1 MTDKVWNKAFDLLI
15 INEGS
20 YQCLKNDRGNWTS
33 GKIGIGELK
42 GTKYG
47 ISAMCYPNLDIAN
60 LTLDEAKA
68 IYYRDY
74 WLRCKCDKLPDC
86 LSIAVF
92 DFAVNSGIKRAI
104 KTLQKVLGVAVDG
117 IIGNQTIGAS
127 MSKPLKETLNKYQD
141 ERLDF
146 LISLESFSRYG
157 KGWTVRINRVRK
169 VCEEICG
176 Y

>member
-1 MTDKVWNKAFDLLI
+1 MTDKVFNAAIDILLL
-15 INEGS
+15 NEGG
-20 YQCLKNDRGNWTS
+20 YQCLENDRGNWTS
-33 GKIGIGELK
+33 GKIGIGKLK

-47 ISAMCYPNLDIAN
+47 ISAMCYPDLDIPN
-60 LTLDEAKA
+60 LTLDDAKA

-74 WLRCKCDKLPDC
+74 WLRCKCNRLPDV

-92 DFAVNSGIKRAI
+92 DYAVNSGIKRAI

-117 IIGNQTIGAS
+117 IIGNQTIGACFTQ
-127 MSKPLKETLNKYQD
+127 PLKETLYKYQD

-157 KGWTVRINRVRK
+157 KGWTARVNRVKK
-169 VCEEICG
+169 VCEELCG
-176 Y
+176 

>member
-1 MTDKVWNKAFDLLI
+1 MTDKAWDKAFELLMS
-15 INEGS
+15 NEGEFQS
-20 YQCLKNDRGNWTS
+20 DPKDRGNWTS
-33 GKIGIGELK
+33 GKIGVGELK

-47 ISAMCYPNLDIAN
+47 ICAMAYPELDIPN
-60 LTLDEAKA
+60 LTLHDAKA

-92 DFAVNSGIKRAI
+92 DYAVNSGIKRAI
-104 KTLQKVLGVAVDG
+104 KTLQKVLGVTVDG

-127 MSKPLKETLNKYQD
+127 TSKPLRETLKKYQD

-157 KGWTVRINRVRK
+157 KGWTNRVNRVLK
-169 VCEEICG
+169 VCEELCE
-176 Y
+176 